1 VMWTLIP
8 GDWLAKPA
16 DWLIRRM
23 QPIADHIERPAGAR
37 PRGGD
42 ILVLHDGNHRMLN
55 GDRQRTLAALEY
67 WLPRWK
73 DAGLEFVTID
83 QISGEG
89 TG

>member
-1 VMWTLIP
+1 
-8 GDWLAKPA
+8 
-16 DWLIRRM
+16 M
-23 QPIADHIERPAGAR
+23 QPVADHIERPAGAR
-37 PRGGD
+37 QRGGD

-55 GDRQRTLAALEY
+55 GDRRRTLAALEY

-89 TG
+89 AG